1 MNKQSK
7 KVSCI
12 DIGSNAIKYRQ
23 YRLLPNSHLEL
34 DTFKRVSLRLGSDAF
49 GSGKM
54 TDETYLDFLTVLK
67 KLKKHAKKKNAA
79 LLGIF
84 ATSAMR
90 TFSNREQVIKKVKKE
105 LNLEIEIL
113 SGNEEASLLKFFN
126 YKEFID
132 SESLLVDVGGGS
144 TELYLCDKNEE
155 KLKSY
160 NLGAVRILKG
170 LDKEKNWQELS
181 DFLANIN
188 SRQVQNIIG
197 IGGNARQIIQAAG
210 VLKDSLNLEELQ
222 EIRSRLGKLSLE
234 EKVSDYN
241 FPSDRADII
250 EHAANIF
257 EFILSCFK
265 NAKFFASNWNISD
278 GYIFKKNA
286 EISQATSLEVS

>member
-90 TFSNREQVIKKVKKE
+90 TFSNREQIIKKVKKE
-105 LNLEIEIL
+105 LNL
-113 SGNEEASLLKFFN
+113 SL
-126 YKEFID
+126 IH
-132 SESLLVDVGGGS
+132 
-144 TELYLCDKNEE
+144 
-155 KLKSY
+155 
-160 NLGAVRILKG
+160 I
-170 LDKEKNWQELS
+170 
-181 DFLANIN
+181 
-188 SRQVQNIIG
+188 
-197 IGGNARQIIQAAG
+197 
-210 VLKDSLNLEELQ
+210 
-222 EIRSRLGKLSLE
+222 
-234 EKVSDYN
+234 
-241 FPSDRADII
+241 
-250 EHAANIF
+250 
-257 EFILSCFK
+257 
-265 NAKFFASNWNISD
+265 
-278 GYIFKKNA
+278 
-286 EISQATSLEVS
+286 

>member
-67 KLKKHAKKKNAA
+67 KLKKHAKKKNAT

-90 TFSNREQVIKKVKKE
+90 TFSNREQIIKKVKKE

-113 SGNEEASLLKFFN
+113 SGNEEASLLK
-126 YKEFID
+126 
-132 SESLLVDVGGGS
+132 
-144 TELYLCDKNEE
+144 
-155 KLKSY
+155 
-160 NLGAVRILKG
+160 NLSSK
-170 LDKEKNWQELS
+170 
-181 DFLANIN
+181 
-188 SRQVQNIIG
+188 
-197 IGGNARQIIQAAG
+197 
-210 VLKDSLNLEELQ
+210 
-222 EIRSRLGKLSLE
+222 
-234 EKVSDYN
+234 
-241 FPSDRADII
+241 
-250 EHAANIF
+250 
-257 EFILSCFK
+257 
-265 NAKFFASNWNISD
+265 
-278 GYIFKKNA
+278 
-286 EISQATSLEVS
+286 

>member
-1 MNKQSK
+1 M
-7 KVSCI
+7 
-12 DIGSNAIKYRQ
+12 
-23 YRLLPNSHLEL
+23 PNNHLEL
-34 DTFKRVSLRLGSDAF
+34 DTFKRVSLRLGSEAF
-49 GSGKM
+49 SSGKM

-67 KLKKHAKKKNAA
+67 KLKKHAKKKNAD
-79 LLGIF
+79 LQGIF

-90 TFSNREQVIKKVKKE
+90 TFSNKEEIIKKVKKE
-105 LNLEIEIL
+105 LNLKIEIL

-155 KLKSY
+155 KLKSF

-234 EKVSDYN
+234 EKISVYN

-257 EFILSCFK
+257 EFILLCFE

>member
-1 MNKQSK
+1 MCIRDSK
-7 KVSCI
+7 DCLNIILKTGLDNQEREEALKEKHS
-12 DIGSNAIKYRQ
+12 
-23 YRLLPNSHLEL
+23 LEAL
-34 DTFKRVSLRLGSDAF
+34 SSDEKRELQQIL
-49 GSGKM
+49 
-54 TDETYLDFLTVLK
+54 LK
-67 KLKKHAKKKNAA
+67 KDKM
-79 LLGIF
+79 
-84 ATSAMR
+84 SD
-90 TFSNREQVIKKVKKE
+90 
-105 LNLEIEIL
+105 
-113 SGNEEASLLKFFN
+113 EEASLLKFFN

-155 KLKSY
+155 KLKSF

-181 DFLANIN
+181 NFLANIN
-188 SRQVQNIIG
+188 SEQIQNIIG

-257 EFILSCFK
+257 EFILLCFE